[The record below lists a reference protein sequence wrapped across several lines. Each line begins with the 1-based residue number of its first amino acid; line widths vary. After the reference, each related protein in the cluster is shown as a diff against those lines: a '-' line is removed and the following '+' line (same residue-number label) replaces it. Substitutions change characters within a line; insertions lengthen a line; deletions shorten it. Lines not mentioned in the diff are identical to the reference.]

1 MDDKELMDLL
11 AARDGARRAVAEL
24 KGRLADAE
32 SQLDR
37 ATMMLI
43 FHALRKKG

>member
-11 AARDGARRAVAEL
+11 AARDGARRAVAAR
-24 KGRLADAE
+24 KAQLAEAQQ
-32 SQLDR
+32 QLDR